1 MCARY
6 GWTLHY
12 IYSLPWRWFF
22 DQLEILLESLQQE
35 YKDDLT
41 KEAFNAWQIT
51 EVVSAMFNEKHK
63 RMQFGTY
70 LEKLGLSNK
79 KNDEN
84 TEHTETIKRLE
95 KVAVKQEKEKALE
108 NANEILADF
117 RKGAMKK
124 HVRSV

>member
-22 DQLEILLESLQQE
+22 DQLEFLQEAIQQE
-35 YKDDLT
+35 YKDELT

-70 LEKLGLSNK
+70 LEKIGLTNK
-79 KNDEN
+79 KNEN
-84 TEHTETIKRLE
+84 NSETEAIKRLE
-95 KVAVKQEKEKALE
+95 KVAVKQEKELALE
-108 NANEILADF
+108 SANEILADF

>member
-22 DQLEILLESLQQE
+22 DQLEFLQEAIQQE
-35 YKDDLT
+35 YKDELT

-70 LEKLGLSNK
+70 LEKIGLTNK
-79 KNDEN
+79 KNEN
-84 TEHTETIKRLE
+84 NSETEAIKRLE
-95 KVAVKQEKEKALE
+95 KVAVKQEKELALE
-108 NANEILADF
+108 SANEILADF
-117 RKGAMKK
+117 RKGAMRK